1 MKIQAG
7 IIAHDTLKE
16 QLKPYGYAPGKITQ
30 RLWIHTDRD
39 INFTLVVDKFGI
51 KYRHKKDADHLIS
64 ALQEKYEVTQDWTG
78 GLYCGIK
85 LKWDYKT
92 RQQEISMPG
101 YVKDALHKFQHP
113 TPTRPQHSPQQW
125 TVPKYRS
132 TAPQLAH
139 PEDESP
145 ALNPEEEN
153 TVQQVVG
160 KLFYYA
166 RAVYPTMLVS
176 LNTIASQQSKSIQ
189 ETEKKVV

>member
-64 ALQEKYEVTQDWTG
+64 ALQAKYEVTQDWTG

-85 LKWDYKT
+85 LKCDYKK
-92 RQQEISMPG
+92 RQLEISIPG
-101 YVKDALHKFQHP
+101 YMKDALHKFEYPNP
-113 TPTRPQHSPQQW
+113 TIPHHLPYHW
-125 TVPKYRS
+125 
-132 TAPQLAH
+132 
-139 PEDESP
+139 
-145 ALNPEEEN
+145 
-153 TVQQVVG
+153 
-160 KLFYYA
+160 
-166 RAVYPTMLVS
+166 
-176 LNTIASQQSKSIQ
+176 I
-189 ETEKKVV
+189 